1 MPQQAP
7 LLRVVR
13 GDPTAGEL
21 AALVAIVVAR
31 RAAAAVVSPAI
42 RRSGWSERNRLLR
55 VTHPPGPAGWRAS
68 AAPR

>member
-13 GDPTAGEL
+13 GDPTADEL

-55 VTHPPGPAGWRAS
+55 VT
-68 AAPR
+68 